1 MSDPLDELDEVV
13 HQRTRLG
20 ILAVL
25 TEAGTAQFSFLRETL
40 ELSDGNLSRH
50 LMILEDAGL
59 VRIDK
64 GYEGKR
70 PRTWA
75 SITAPGRQAFRAEIS
90 SLKRLVARFES
101 ISDGAE
107 DVSSSQDVILR
118 VRPAKRSTRPATT

>member
-1 MSDPLDELDEVV
+1 VSDSLDELDEVV

-25 TEAGTAQFSFLRETL
+25 AEADRAQFSFLKETL
-40 ELSDGNLSRH
+40 GLSDGNLSRH
-50 LMILEDAGL
+50 LMILEEAGL

-75 SITAPGRQAFRAEIS
+75 SITASGKRAFRTEIAA
-90 SLKRLVARFES
+90 LKRLVARFES
-101 ISDGAE
+101 TNEATE
-107 DVSSSQDVILR
+107 E
-118 VRPAKRSTRPATT
+118 VRPSGEVVIRAAPAGQSMRPANS